1 MTEQAVVGV
10 GNQIMRDDGL
20 SAAVVDALRDA
31 GLDDHPNVSLSHAG
45 TTAFFALEAMDGADR
60 AIVVDAIQV
69 PDADP
74 GDVHRIV
81 YREGAFETADF
92 DINMHDFSFT
102 EALAAGDHAY
112 DVPDEIVVLGMTPA
126 VVTAGLELSA
136 TVREGLDELVALVRR
151 ELERGGT
158 TIDAPKTTAEG
169 SP

>member
-1 MTEQAVVGV
+1 MADQAVIGV

-20 SAAVVDALRDA
+20 SAAVIDALSESDVA
-31 GLDDHPNVSLSHAG
+31 GHPEVTLSHVG

-60 AIVVDAIQV
+60 AIVVDAIQA

-74 GDVHRIV
+74 GDIHRIA
-81 YREGAFETADF
+81 YRDGAFESADF

-112 DVPDEIVVLGMTPA
+112 AVPEEIVVLGMTPKA
-126 VVTAGLELSA
+126 VTAGLELSE
-136 TVREGLDELVALVRR
+136 TVREKLDELVTLVRE

-158 TIDAPKTTAEG
+158 RIDEETVLAEG
-169 SP
+169 ST